1 MSFPTLNIGDL
12 IAKTPIVQGGMG
24 VGISLSRLASAVA
37 NEGGIGVI
45 HKNMSIERQAEQ
57 VDLVKRS
64 ENGVITNPFFLNS
77 GHTLGDADALM
88 GKFRISGVPIVD
100 DDGKLIG
107 IAAPQRRVYAK
118 WGQMQFAEAAVI
130 PSLGNEFYATL
141 MAVDQQNRAVFRL
154 SSNPLVNWL
163 WIGGILMCLL
173 PFVSFRRRNGREN

>member
-1 MSFPTLNIGDL
+1 MGSADQVHPGQASIRSTVSNYTTGDYSVEIL
-12 IAKTPIVQGGMG
+12 KVYPASRTDGRNLLLRVTDKALLEATGGIVQG
-24 VGISLSRLASAVA
+24 
-37 NEGGIGVI
+37 
-45 HKNMSIERQAEQ
+45 MSG
-57 VDLVKRS
+57 S
-64 ENGVITNPFFLNS
+64 
-77 GHTLGDADALM
+77 
-88 GKFRISGVPIVD
+88 PIIQ
-100 DDGKLIG
+100 DGKLIG

-163 WIGGILMCLL
+163 WLGGILMCLL

>member
-1 MSFPTLNIGDL
+1 MVDLNITLWIQLANFLVTLVVLNYLL
-12 IAKTPIVQGGMG
+12 ISPIRKIIRKRKDNV
-24 VGISLSRLASAVA
+24 
-37 NEGGIGVI
+37 EGLIGE
-45 HKNMSIERQAEQ
+45 IEAFTAEKQ
-57 VDLVKRS
+57 QLLDEYES
-64 ENGVITNPFFLNS
+64 ELRKAREAAAIYR
-77 GHTLGDADALM
+77 
-88 GKFRISGVPIVD
+88 K
-100 DDGKLIG
+100 DGKLIG

>member
-1 MSFPTLNIGDL
+1 MIQTDAAI
-12 IAKTPIVQGGMG
+12 
-24 VGISLSRLASAVA
+24 
-37 NEGGIGVI
+37 
-45 HKNMSIERQAEQ
+45 
-57 VDLVKRS
+57 
-64 ENGVITNPFFLNS
+64 NPGNS
-77 GHTLGDADALM
+77 GGALVDA
-88 GKFRISGVPIVD
+88 
-100 DDGKLIG
+100 DGKLIG

-173 PFVSFRRRNGREN
+173 PFISFRRRNGREN

>member
-1 MSFPTLNIGDL
+1 MFFSFPEHPHHLAGQRYPFL
-12 IAKTPIVQGGMG
+12 IRRHRA
-24 VGISLSRLASAVA
+24 
-37 NEGGIGVI
+37 
-45 HKNMSIERQAEQ
+45 
-57 VDLVKRS
+57 
-64 ENGVITNPFFLNS
+64 
-77 GHTLGDADALM
+77 ALDPAR
-88 GKFRISGVPIVD
+88 F
-100 DDGKLIG
+100 GKLIG